1 MLSVQISG
9 LFSLGGSAGTRDQ
22 DLSKKG
28 RKSGGSATD
37 ESSGIESPQ
46 SAIKV
51 SPQSK
56 AVLSDGGPPEGSP
69 QLPGYTREYDY
80 DEDDPN
86 ASPSR
91 NKNATIMARG
101 FNYEKDPCQSP
112 LALNQPQENQ
122 SAGGRKAVGLAFN
135 YAPGEDKKVAETAA
149 EKRKTFNQQVPDP
162 SSLRQPIAEQ
172 LQQQQQGLSTPG
184 FDYVESASRKEQT
197 KMGKPVAVP
206 IPGKL
211 DKSKAEKLEK
221 SISEKLEKSSSD
233 KPEKSLSEKPE
244 KSSSGKAEKNSA
256 EKPDK
261 NSAGKS
267 EKSSAASSLVALL
280 SRGKKNKDKKEK
292 DKKKKDKKKKKE
304 ESESS
309 SSSSSSSDSEDS
321 MIEYAQGNETVRS
334 TGDSVVMN
342 TPKIFKTTTKQ
353 RMVQNAE
360 GITQN
365 IEEKV
370 EDLTPGGTG
379 AITVSNVINTVR
391 RIISARWVAYIC
403 LPLIFAFFISGKH

>member
-1 MLSVQISG
+1 MLPAQISG
-9 LFSLGGSAGTRDQ
+9 LFSLGSSGSRDL
-22 DLSKKG
+22 DASKKG

-37 ESSGIESPQ
+37 ESSTIESPK
-46 SAIKV
+46 SSLKA
-51 SPQSK
+51 SPQGK

-80 DEDDPN
+80 NEADPN
-86 ASPSR
+86 MSPSR
-91 NKNATIMARG
+91 DRNAAIMARG

-112 LALNQPQENQ
+112 LALNQPQDNQ
-122 SAGGRKAVGLAFN
+122 AGGRKVVGLAFN

-149 EKRKTFNQQVPDP
+149 EKRKTFNQQLPDP
-162 SSLRQPIAEQ
+162 TSLGQPFVEQ

-184 FDYVESASRKEQT
+184 FDYVESASRKEQS
-197 KMGKPVAVP
+197 KIGKPVAVP

-211 DKSKAEKLEK
+211 EKSKPEKPERGSSEKPDKSSSVKP
-221 SISEKLEKSSSD
+221 EKSSSEKPEKSSSE

-244 KSSSGKAEKNSA
+244 KSS
-256 EKPDK
+256 
-261 NSAGKS
+261 AGKS
-267 EKSSAASSLVALL
+267 DRSSAASSLVALL

-292 DKKKKDKKKKKE
+292 EKEKKKKDKKKKKKKGE
-304 ESESS
+304 AESSS

-391 RIISARWVAYIC
+391 RIISARWLGIIFC
-403 LPLIFAFFISGKH
+403 LPHFFL

>member
-1 MLSVQISG
+1 LLGNILLACLLFCFVTLRSHVFVLSAQISG
-9 LFSLGGSAGTRDQ
+9 LFSLGSTGSRDL
-22 DLSKKG
+22 DSSKKG
-28 RKSGGSATD
+28 RKSGGSVTD
-37 ESSGIESPQ
+37 ESSAIESPK
-46 SAIKV
+46 SSLKA

-80 DEDDPN
+80 NEADPN
-86 ASPSR
+86 TSPSR
-91 NKNATIMARG
+91 DKNAAIMARG

-122 SAGGRKAVGLAFN
+122 SAGGRKVVGLAFN

-149 EKRKTFNQQVPDP
+149 EKRKTFNQQTPDP
-162 SSLRQPIAEQ
+162 ASLRQPIAEQ

-184 FDYVESASRKEQT
+184 FDYVESASRKEQS

-211 DKSKAEKLEK
+211 EKSKDE
-221 SISEKLEKSSSD
+221 
-233 KPEKSLSEKPE
+233 KPEKSSSEKPE
-244 KSSSGKAEKNSA
+244 KSSS
-256 EKPDK
+256 EKPEK
-261 NSAGKS
+261 SSSEKPEKSSAGKS
-267 EKSSAASSLVALL
+267 DRSSAASSLVAML

-292 DKKKKDKKKKKE
+292 DKKKKDKKKKKKKD
-304 ESESS
+304 ESSS

-391 RIISARWVAYIC
+391 RIISAR
-403 LPLIFAFFISGKH
+403 

>member
-37 ESSGIESPQ
+37 ESSAIESPQ

-91 NKNATIMARG
+91 NMNAAIMARG

-162 SSLRQPIAEQ
+162 SSLRQPTAEQ

-211 DKSKAEKLEK
+211 DKSKSEKLEK
-221 SISEKLEKSSSD
+221 SISEK
-233 KPEKSLSEKPE
+233 PE
-244 KSSSGKAEKNSA
+244 KSSSSKAEKSSA
-256 EKPDK
+256 EKADK

-280 SRGKKNKDKKEK
+280 SRGKKNKDKKEN

-391 RIISARWVAYIC
+391 RIISAR
-403 LPLIFAFFISGKH
+403 